1 MKFLSIPVVLHIVRD
16 ITMKDRGG
24 HVIIQKKAV
33 DTTSA
38 QKQLRTFIWI
48 KRALA
53 TLKKY

>member
-53 TLKKY
+53 TLKK